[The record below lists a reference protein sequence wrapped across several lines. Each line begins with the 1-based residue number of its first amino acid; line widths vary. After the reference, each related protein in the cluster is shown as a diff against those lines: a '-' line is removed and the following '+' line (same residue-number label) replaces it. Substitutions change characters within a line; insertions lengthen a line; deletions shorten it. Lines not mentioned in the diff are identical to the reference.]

1 MLLLHQIIL
10 HIFRENHLERIY
22 KLIITTE
29 YQIRD
34 EKRQYGINREAVKL
48 PALPPG
54 KSDKFDYLTC
64 EEMLLSD
71 QRRALEHVK
80 FTYSPLEKAFRKF

>member
-1 MLLLHQIIL
+1 MNI
-10 HIFRENHLERIY
+10 
-22 KLIITTE
+22 
-29 YQIRD
+29 
-34 EKRQYGINREAVKL
+34 EAVKL

-54 KSDKFDYLTC
+54 KSDKFDYLPC
-64 EEMLLSD
+64 EEILLSD